1 MNNKLSDRYQE
12 GSLNTRK
19 RWGVDIFSSTILRK
33 PSQEE
38 KNQVWAWQQQ
48 WLNNL
53 YKQLEEREIQEQLFN
68 EVFGWVT
75 QSELEELD
83 TFHGM
88 SAEEFDQWDL
98 WYRAYEKKGERHKAA
113 KYSMYYILHQRKDNN
128 ANWPYNDLLY
138 QHVAQNLLRA
148 NEHNKAEKILESVK
162 KLSLDWWRKAIDDI
176 TYNAA
181 IAFASHDIEALEQL
195 QHSEEVK
202 TLDEFNKKTLDAM
215 VILWRQWIWDYSKVY
230 GGL

>member
-1 MNNKLSDRYQE
+1 MKNTLHQNQAITHKLQEVKIFDHLSSDDMSHGLQQE
-12 GSLNTRK
+12 RENTK
-19 RWGVDIFSSTILRK
+19 I
-33 PSQEE
+33 
-38 KNQVWAWQQQ
+38 WQQQ

-98 WYRAYEKKGERHKAA
+98 WYRAYEKNGERHKAA
-113 KYSMYYILHQRKDNN
+113 KYSMYYILHQRKDKN

-138 QHVAQNLLRA
+138 RHVAQNLLRA
-148 NEHNKAEKILESVK
+148 NEHNKAKKILKSVK
-162 KLSLDWWRKAIDDI
+162 NLSLDWW
-176 TYNAA
+176 
-181 IAFASHDIEALEQL
+181 
-195 QHSEEVK
+195 
-202 TLDEFNKKTLDAM
+202 
-215 VILWRQWIWDYSKVY
+215 
-230 GGL
+230 